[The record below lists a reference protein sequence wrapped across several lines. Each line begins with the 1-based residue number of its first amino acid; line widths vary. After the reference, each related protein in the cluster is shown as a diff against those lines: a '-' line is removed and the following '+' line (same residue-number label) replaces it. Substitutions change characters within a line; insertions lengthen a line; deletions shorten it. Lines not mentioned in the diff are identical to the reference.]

1 MSNIHYTKIALGGTF
16 DHLHIGHRAFFTFAF
31 EHAEHVVIGVTLSEL
46 THHKSYASTVEQYEV
61 RVQEIQS
68 FFEEQHYGERYTIIP
83 LSDVYGTTLTD
94 ATIEAV
100 FVTPMTEHGA
110 KKINEQRQ
118 KMELSP
124 LPIHIC
130 KMVKDEDGEYVSS
143 SRIREGCI
151 DREGCVYRN
160 TLSHDLYI
168 NEKQKTLIRNIPS
181 QSIFSEDLI
190 YENWR
195 TVPAAVVVGDATT
208 QTFLKQNIPFS
219 VAYVDGFTK
228 HEHISL
234 PAHVKTL
241 PFAHPAGILQQ
252 KTLDHVRA
260 HATSKQEI
268 YAVDGEEDLIALEA
282 ILALPLGSIIVFGNP
297 FPPEGIGIFT
307 VNESL
312 KNNVKDFITSSAF
325 VQQA

>member
-46 THHKSYASTVEQYEV
+46 TYHKSYANAIEPYDV
-61 RVQEIQS
+61 RVREIQS
-68 FFEEQHYGERYTIIP
+68 FFEEKKYTGKYTIIP

-110 KKINEQRQ
+110 KKINEQRK
-118 KMELSP
+118 KMELNP

-130 KMVKDEDGEYVSS
+130 EMVKDEDGEYVSS

-151 DREGCVYRN
+151 DREGNVYRN

-168 NEKQKTLIRNIPS
+168 NEKQKTLIRNIPARIIS
-181 QSIFSEDLI
+181 SKDLTHEHW
-190 YENWR
+190 ENAPS
-195 TVPAAVVVGDATT
+195 VIVVGDIVT
-208 QTFLKQNIPFS
+208 QTFLEQHISFS

-228 HEHISL
+228 HERVLL
-234 PAHVKTL
+234 PKYVETL

-252 KTLDHVRA
+252 KTLDHVSA
-260 HATSKQEI
+260 HTTSQPI
-268 YAVDGEEDLIALEA
+268 F
-282 ILALPLGSIIVFGNP
+282 II
-297 FPPEGIGIFT
+297 
-307 VNESL
+307 S
-312 KNNVKDFITSSAF
+312 
-325 VQQA
+325 